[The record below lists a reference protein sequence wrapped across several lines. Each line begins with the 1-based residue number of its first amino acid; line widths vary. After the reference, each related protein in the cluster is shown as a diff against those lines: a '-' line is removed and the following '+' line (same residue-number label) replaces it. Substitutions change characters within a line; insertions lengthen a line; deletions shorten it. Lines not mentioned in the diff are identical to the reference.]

1 MLVFIAFLVLI
12 FCSMFVQS
20 LTGFGG
26 PLLAMP
32 IAIMLVGVENARPV
46 VTVAAIIAAT
56 LVAVPRYR
64 DINWKKL
71 FIMSAV
77 MMAGVIAGDL
87 MLGMF
92 NITWLLVFYGIVVL
106 LIGGKRLLFPRSMTL
121 PPAGQYC
128 ALGAAGIMQGM
139 FTSGGSFLVLYA
151 VEQIKEK
158 REFRATV
165 SAVWIPLNIYLLT
178 KFAFTG
184 VFTAESLK
192 LSAAMILPELVAI
205 WLAGRL
211 ADRLNQYTFLRITYA
226 ILTVSGVIL
235 IINSLV

>member
-1 MLVFIAFLVLI
+1 MLVFIAFLLLI
-12 FCSMFVQS
+12 FGAMFVQS

-32 IAIMLVGVENARPV
+32 IAIVLVGVENARPT
-46 VTVAAIIAAT
+46 VTVAAIIAGA
-56 LVAVPRYR
+56 LVAIPRYK

-71 FIMSAV
+71 LIMTSV

-87 MLGMF
+87 LLGVL

-106 LIGGKRLLFPRSMTL
+106 VIGGKRLLFPKSPTL
-121 PPAGQYC
+121 PVPGQYC

-158 REFRATV
+158 KEFRATV
-165 SAVWIPLNIYLLT
+165 SAVWVPLNVYLLT
-178 KFAFTG
+178 KFACTG

-192 LSAAMILPELVAI
+192 LSAAMIIPELAAI

-211 ADRLNQYTFLRITYA
+211 VNKLNQATFLRITY
-226 ILTVSGVIL
+226 ITLTVSGVVL
-235 IINSLV
+235 IINSLM